1 MILCF
6 INFKILIVLNYVVI
20 IQQSI
25 SKITL
30 IKYSN
35 VHKYLS
41 IKLIHFL
48 KQFLDHFLLN

>member
-1 MILCF
+1 MIFCF
-6 INFKILIVLNYVVI
+6 INFKILFVLNYVVI
-20 IQQSI
+20 IQQNI